1 MSKEKFLERLRKKLS
16 ILESSEIDDI
26 INEYDGY
33 IEEKIKK
40 GFTEEEAVKSM
51 GEVDELAKELLSAY
65 KIKTDGEN
73 HGSINNLIDSFIH
86 IFDQIVSMF
95 ADKSF
100 NEIIKFIL
108 EIVCIFI
115 IIAICRIPFEIIG
128 SIGRGFLSVFST
140 PIYHVFAS
148 IWSFILNVVYLIFAI
163 LLFVK
168 IFESRY
174 LGETTNFVIQN
185 KKEKKEEPIEE
196 MKEEKKIVSKKGT
209 LKEKKQEVKSFG
221 IVDSLVKVCLL
232 FLKFILLFVLLGV
245 ACYIVGMSV
254 AIGLSIYLLIR
265 GVFYFGIY
273 LILFA
278 LFTLGILAFLF
289 LFNFIF
295 DRKNRVGVLLI
306 LSLISFI
313 ALGVG
318 AGVCTLEVANTTIIY
333 SEDKENIK
341 TEEYRFKMNDQ
352 LVLSSYIYD
361 TQDII
366 IDDSLDDEI
375 KVVYSYNDRYLSIQT
390 NPSIDK
396 NDSFDVLRMRYYIKG
411 VRYSKEFFDEI
422 IENLKNKTFVARSFD
437 QVDIKLYMS
446 SKTKEQLLEN
456 EKKYEDYFN
465 DYECNGDCF
474 YFGHNRH
481 YREYC
486 RGNHCYYE

>member
-128 SIGRGFLSVFST
+128 SIGRGFLSVFSN

-148 IWSFILNVVYLIFAI
+148 IWSFILNVVYLIFAV

-185 KKEKKEEPIEE
+185 KKDKKEESIEE
-196 MKEEKKIVSKKGT
+196 MKDEKKIVSK
-209 LKEKKQEVKSFG
+209 
-221 IVDSLVKVCLL
+221 
-232 FLKFILLFVLLGV
+232 
-245 ACYIVGMSV
+245 
-254 AIGLSIYLLIR
+254 
-265 GVFYFGIY
+265 
-273 LILFA
+273 
-278 LFTLGILAFLF
+278 
-289 LFNFIF
+289 
-295 DRKNRVGVLLI
+295 
-306 LSLISFI
+306 
-313 ALGVG
+313 
-318 AGVCTLEVANTTIIY
+318 
-333 SEDKENIK
+333 
-341 TEEYRFKMNDQ
+341 
-352 LVLSSYIYD
+352 
-361 TQDII
+361 
-366 IDDSLDDEI
+366 
-375 KVVYSYNDRYLSIQT
+375 
-390 NPSIDK
+390 
-396 NDSFDVLRMRYYIKG
+396 
-411 VRYSKEFFDEI
+411 
-422 IENLKNKTFVARSFD
+422 
-437 QVDIKLYMS
+437 
-446 SKTKEQLLEN
+446 
-456 EKKYEDYFN
+456 
-465 DYECNGDCF
+465 
-474 YFGHNRH
+474 
-481 YREYC
+481 RE
-486 RGNHCYYE
+486 H